1 MEKLCKAGNSDILN
15 KRRKRMFE
23 ISEWFEE
30 IPYEEEAN
38 VDRVLNELDELEK
51 ICSVCSKFQTIAEF
65 SLVHH
70 LSI

>member
-1 MEKLCKAGNSDILN
+1 
-15 KRRKRMFE
+15 MFE